1 MLINLSLGGN
11 ALKIHQ
17 RSWSKDFGGNLE
29 KT

>member
-11 ALKIHQ
+11 ALKNGLPVQ
-17 RSWSKDFGGNLE
+17 LWGFGGNLE